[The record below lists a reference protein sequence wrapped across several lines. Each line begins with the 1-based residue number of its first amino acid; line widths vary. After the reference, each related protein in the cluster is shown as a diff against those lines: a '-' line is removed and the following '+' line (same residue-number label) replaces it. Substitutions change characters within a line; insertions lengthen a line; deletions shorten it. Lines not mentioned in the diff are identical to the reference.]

1 MKRFL
6 TEDDENLDSIRT
18 CLKPKSGHTDF
29 TAEVEL
35 ILNGKSLLLDVSFNA
50 GESDK
55 VKDLLS
61 PIVRAL
67 KALIEECEAA
77 QVPVPPE

>member
-1 MKRFL
+1 MRQFL
-6 TEDDENLDSIRT
+6 TEDEESLDSIRT
-18 CLKPKSGHTDF
+18 YLRMKSPHSDF
-29 TAEVEL
+29 VAEVEL
-35 ILNGKSLLLDVSFNA
+35 ILS
-50 GESDK
+50 GESLSLELPFNIGEADK